1 LGCVNCAPTAGQLYL
16 VQHGGFR
23 IVGRPDKSA
32 VSIMAHGQIH
42 LGLDEA
48 KRKGCARL
56 HAQPYASTET
66 HTRAR
71 VCTHR
76 DTRTERERERETQR
90 ERQTER
96 HRERERET
104 ESKRERAREREQER
118 APPALHGLNAHHVS
132 STNRKLVRTQ
142 KDLTASDEPPWER
155 VGLDKSLG
163 DVKPPGVPP
172 PKLIYCHGKSRARA
186 SMPAVCAAV

>member
-1 LGCVNCAPTAGQLYL
+1 MLGCVNCAPTAGQLYL

-76 DTRTERERERETQR
+76 DTRTERERE
-90 ERQTER
+90 
-96 HRERERET
+96 
-104 ESKRERAREREQER
+104 RERAREREQER

>member
-1 LGCVNCAPTAGQLYL
+1 MRPFTRPTI
-16 VQHGGFR
+16 R
-23 IVGRPDKSA
+23 IHRD
-32 VSIMAHGQIH
+32 
-42 LGLDEA
+42 
-48 KRKGCARL
+48 
-56 HAQPYASTET
+56 T

-71 VCTHR
+71 MHPQRHTH
-76 DTRTERERERETQR
+76 TERERERER
-90 ERQTER
+90 ER
-96 HRERERET
+96 

>member
-1 LGCVNCAPTAGQLYL
+1 MGRFILAWMRPSGRGAPVYTPNHTHPQR
-16 VQHGGFR
+16 HT
-23 IVGRPDKSA
+23 
-32 VSIMAHGQIH
+32 H
-42 LGLDEA
+42 
-48 KRKGCARL
+48 AR
-56 HAQPYASTET
+56 AYAPTET
-66 HTRAR
+66 HAQR
-71 VCTHR
+71 
-76 DTRTERERERETQR
+76 ERERER
-90 ERQTER
+90 
-96 HRERERET
+96 